1 MPEGSGPRS
10 FRLLGPFP
18 NAPADEGGS
27 RTGLDHDYLGSLGG
41 EAQARID
48 EGTKVLF
55 EGRTITS
62 RPATLDRASVL
73 DFHKSFGGATDTMT
87 GYAYAEWNAEAPGR
101 YLAVFGSDDGAAIW
115 INGTRVHRA
124 AVDRGLIADSDSF
137 AVTLAAGINRI
148 LVKVDNGEGAWAFAL
163 RVLDA
168 PARERFASFEARR
181 HLESV
186 EAAPVDGGYL
196 LDETFP
202 DIAWRDRATAADV
215 FADASPEVRWYGPDL
230 APAERPAA
238 MGQYTAVVGAR
249 TRDGFAFREM
259 LAFAKANA
267 DILPKFPSPPT
278 HELPVV
284 EAEWPFGAHWSE
296 PRRAELS
303 RYFWAGAASTLKDG
317 RNAAVAALALSKIE
331 RAPSSTE
338 PLWLSSGFIQV
349 AEKEL
354 ALRIALEGRK
364 VVELPPPQGLA
375 TPAPELHA
383 GSEAQAG
390 MRPGTAR
397 AIRAVADEW
406 AKADDHPFVVLVA
419 RRGVVFFHEAF
430 HGFRKDSTFYPASIG
445 KTIAALTFARA
456 VDHGLLG
463 FDQPVGDVLTD
474 WKDDRTRDVTF
485 RNCFN
490 HVTGLSGHASHGG
503 MFNAYLDN
511 ALFVEDEAFSK
522 PRASFRYNGDDMD
535 LAGKALELVTGRA
548 IWRLLYEGMIQPFG
562 EPVHQLDLGFG
573 GAFTAMYLAEVGQM
587 VLQDGAYGHHRF
599 FRPGFLASLRPR
611 RIVDSAPELDD
622 PSAEAGIGLAW
633 MIDPHGPRG
642 NGVLGPNVIG
652 HGASSGATWRID
664 PDHEIVVV
672 VGRDGFKDAQTEE
685 RWQTKLVSAVAAG
698 ITP

>member
-1 MPEGSGPRS
+1 
-10 FRLLGPFP
+10 
-18 NAPADEGGS
+18 
-27 RTGLDHDYLGSLGG
+27 
-41 EAQARID
+41 
-48 EGTKVLF
+48 
-55 EGRTITS
+55 
-62 RPATLDRASVL
+62 
-73 DFHKSFGGATDTMT
+73 
-87 GYAYAEWNAEAPGR
+87 
-101 YLAVFGSDDGAAIW
+101 
-115 INGTRVHRA
+115 
-124 AVDRGLIADSDSF
+124 
-137 AVTLAAGINRI
+137 
-148 LVKVDNGEGAWAFAL
+148 
-163 RVLDA
+163 
-168 PARERFASFEARR
+168 
-181 HLESV
+181 
-186 EAAPVDGGYL
+186 
-196 LDETFP
+196 
-202 DIAWRDRATAADV
+202 
-215 FADASPEVRWYGPDL
+215 
-230 APAERPAA
+230 
-238 MGQYTAVVGAR
+238 
-249 TRDGFAFREM
+249 
-259 LAFAKANA
+259 
-267 DILPKFPSPPT
+267 
-278 HELPVV
+278 
-284 EAEWPFGAHWSE
+284 
-296 PRRAELS
+296 
-303 RYFWAGAASTLKDG
+303 
-317 RNAAVAALALSKIE
+317 
-331 RAPSSTE
+331 
-338 PLWLSSGFIQV
+338 
-349 AEKEL
+349 
-354 ALRIALEGRK
+354 
-364 VVELPPPQGLA
+364 
-375 TPAPELHA
+375 
-383 GSEAQAG
+383 
-390 MRPGTAR
+390 
-397 AIRAVADEW
+397 
-406 AKADDHPFVVLVA
+406 
-419 RRGVVFFHEAF
+419 
-430 HGFRKDSTFYPASIG
+430 
-445 KTIAALTFARA
+445 
-456 VDHGLLG
+456 
-463 FDQPVGDVLTD
+463 VGDVLTD